1 MTKNFL
7 KLFFTMTMLLSV
19 MFICADQTPLQ
30 AVKDTISIA
39 SEPDYPPYCF
49 VDENG
54 EAAGFSIDLFLSAA
68 KAAGLDVNIKI
79 GIWEQ
84 IKQDLAEG
92 KVDALPFVGRTPER
106 ENLYDFTMPYLS
118 LHGAVFVLKGTK
130 DINSL
135 NDLKEKSIVLMK
147 GDNAEEFVRRENISD
162 NIVTTATFEE
172 AFITLAN
179 GEYDAVIT
187 QRVMG
192 IELLKKIG
200 IKNII
205 PLDFHIPQYRQDF
218 CFAVQKGD
226 MQLLN
231 RLNEGLS
238 IVIANDTFENIRN
251 KWFGPSIKEK
261 ISFSHILRYLLF
273 ILIPVLIIIAV
284 GNIFLLRREVRNKT
298 RVLNNEIIQHK
309 STLKD
314 LKINEEKYH
323 GMIMNLLE
331 GFYSVTLDGILID
344 YNNEFTNILN
354 LEPDNDYTGKNL
366 PDFWQNPK
374 EREIYVNE
382 ILQNGI
388 IKNYEIKAKKAD
400 GAEIVVMV
408 NSRIIKDN
416 TGNPI
421 RIEGTFLDVTE
432 RKHALEELQKMKDK
446 LENTVAKR
454 TAQLQEKVE
463 KLSKSEKAMLYIIE
477 DLNNI
482 TAELHEERRKLVDSN
497 EELEAFAYS
506 VSHDLRAP
514 LRAIDGFGKFLF
526 NDYAEKLD
534 AEGKRFIN
542 VIRTNA
548 AKMDKLILDLL
559 NLSRIFRSD
568 IAKTEV
574 DMGAVAESI
583 YLEIADDQE
592 KKQFKMKIKEIPNA
606 FCDITLIKQVWQN
619 LISNS
624 LKYSSKSEIKKIEIG
639 ATENKKEIIYY
650 IKDHGVGFD
659 NKYIDKLFK
668 VFQRLHK
675 EDEFEGTGVGLAIVK
690 RIIKRHGGKVWAEGK
705 VDEGATFY
713 FSLPKQENPGD

>member
-619 LISNS
+619 FINNS
-624 LKYSSKSEIKKIEIG
+624 LIYSSKSEIKKIEIG